1 MTDLF
6 FLYTIQKIMKEKT
19 PEIFI
24 KLIKNIAQ
32 PACIIDE
39 NKNVLYVN
47 NCFANKFPLTINK
60 ETKKMTADILNSL
73 NFESLEN
80 KETADIKQLIL
91 PDQHKINLS
100 VYLLNINEDKVKIFL
115 LLFSPEEKKGI
126 SFRVDTALPVKE
138 ETFRDEDL
146 LPEFKELVGENIAF
160 KRALFIAQRAAKSN
174 ISVLI
179 SGESGTGKEILARAI
194 HQASSRFAKPL
205 IDVNCAA
212 IPETLIESE
221 LFGYEKG
228 AFTGAK
234 AEGSKGYFDE
244 AHEGTILLDEI
255 GDASLQTQAKL
266 LRVLESGTF
275 KRVGGTKNIKV
286 DVRIISSTNRD
297 LSMLIQEKKFRED
310 LYFRLNAFTI
320 FLPPLRQRREDIA
333 LLVDYFLKSDEEI
346 LKKDFK
352 FSPAAMQV
360 LNSYHWPGNVRELK
374 GVVSY
379 AINMSAGAYIH
390 PSSLPNFL
398 FTQAGAASAET
409 AGIYPD
415 EESDNITQATKELEE
430 KIIRKVLAETQN
442 RTAAI
447 KKLGI
452 SRRTFYQKIKKYG
465 L

>member
-6 FLYTIQKIMKEKT
+6 FLYTIQKTMKEKT

-91 PDQHKINLS
+91 SDQHKINLS

-115 LLFSPEEKKGI
+115 LLFSPEEKKDI

-138 ETFRDEDL
+138 ETFRDKDL

-297 LSMLIQEKKFRED
+297 LSMLIQEK
-310 LYFRLNAFTI
+310 I
-320 FLPPLRQRREDIA
+320 QRRSLFSSERVYHFFA
-333 LLVDYFLKSDEEI
+333 AAPA
-346 LKKDFK
+346 KKRR
-352 FSPAAMQV
+352 
-360 LNSYHWPGNVRELK
+360 HC
-374 GVVSY
+374 
-379 AINMSAGAYIH
+379 
-390 PSSLPNFL
+390 
-398 FTQAGAASAET
+398 AASRLF
-409 AGIYPD
+409 
-415 EESDNITQATKELEE
+415 S
-430 KIIRKVLAETQN
+430 
-442 RTAAI
+442 
-447 KKLGI
+447 
-452 SRRTFYQKIKKYG
+452 
-465 L
+465 